1 MRDEAGGDQGK
12 VRRRL
17 GRSSQGEAAAGGLG
31 REEMAHAAKALA
43 AKKKLQQMEFDAEN
57 EDMVKR
63 LKLEIDLEMSTQ
75 QGHRLDDHQSPL
87 STEQYS
93 ASSRRPMHVHA
104 TCTRLHLTPHPVSH
118 ELLTRTCSHTRNTY
132 HPPDYTRRTVHLR
145 IETARDEYMAKV
157 PSLRWSA
164 AVWKGVRLLCTS
176 TAASCIRE
184 AFKSGA
190 TASRRSTRGLMTL
203 DFYSMYTHAPNMYMH
218 MRMHMHM

>member
-1 MRDEAGGDQGK
+1 
-12 VRRRL
+12 
-17 GRSSQGEAAAGGLG
+17 
-31 REEMAHAAKALA
+31 MAHAAKAK
-43 AKKKLQQMEFDAEN
+43 KKKLQMEFDAEN

-75 QGHRLDDHQSPL
+75 QGHRLDDHHSPL

-104 TCTRLHLTPHPVSH
+104 TCTRSHLTPHPVSH

-203 DFYSMYTHAPNMYMH
+203 DFYSMFTHAPNMYMH